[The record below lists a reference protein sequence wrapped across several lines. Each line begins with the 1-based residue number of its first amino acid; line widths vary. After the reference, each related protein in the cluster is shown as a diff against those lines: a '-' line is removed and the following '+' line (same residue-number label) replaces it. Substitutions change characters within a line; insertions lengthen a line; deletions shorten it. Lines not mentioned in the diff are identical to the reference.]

1 MSRRSSR
8 QNLKRRQ
15 RNWIGKRSVVSKFIQ
30 TALFIELPLKNT
42 IEFQSGGK
50 YPPTFFIIKQETVF
64 ASGKGVGMVE
74 DRDWKRIKTEY
85 ITTDTSYRKLAA
97 KYDVPMSTLT
107 RIAIKEK
114 WVEARERYKNKVVT
128 KTVEKMA
135 NKEANKLAKI
145 RTAADGMVEVVAEL
159 FSDPE
164 QFHRHL
170 VQVGSG
176 KRFDTVERT
185 YDKADTKAIKDV
197 TAALRDLSA
206 ILRNVYDLPT
216 VQEQAAMDN
225 AASRLQLDRDK
236 AAVGQ
241 TDDSETGVVM
251 LAPVEGDADG

>member
-64 ASGKGVGMVE
+64 ASGEGVGTVE
-74 DRDWKRIKTEY
+74 DRDWKQIKTEY
-85 ITTDTSYRKLAA
+85 ITTDTSYRKLA
-97 KYDVPMSTLT
+97 KKHNIPMSTLT
-107 RIAIKEK
+107 RIAIKEQ
-114 WVEARERYKNKVVT
+114 WVEARERYKNKVVA

-145 RTAADGMVEVVAEL
+145 RTAADNMADVVTEI
-159 FSDPE
+159 FDDPE

-170 VQVGSG
+170 VQVGVG
-176 KRFDTVERT
+176 KSFDTVERV
-185 YDKADTKAIKDV
+185 YNKIDTKAIKDI
-197 TAALRDLSA
+197 TATLKDLSA
-206 ILRNVYDLPT
+206 VLRNIYDLPT
-216 VQEQAAMDN
+216 MQEQAAMDN
-225 AASRLQLDRDK
+225 AASRLRLDQEK
-236 AAVGQ
+236 AAIGK
-241 TDDSETGVVM
+241 TDGDETGVVL

>member
-1 MSRRSSR
+1 ME
-8 QNLKRRQ
+8 N
-15 RNWIGKRSVVSKFIQ
+15 
-30 TALFIELPLKNT
+30 
-42 IEFQSGGK
+42 
-50 YPPTFFIIKQETVF
+50 
-64 ASGKGVGMVE
+64 
-74 DRDWKRIKTEY
+74 RDWKRIKTEY

-135 NKEANKLAKI
+135 AKEANKLAKL
-145 RTAADGMVEVVAEL
+145 RTMTDSMVDVVEGI
-159 FSDPE
+159 FNDPE

-170 VQVGSG
+170 VQTRDGQIW
-176 KRFDTVERT
+176 DVEERVF
-185 YDKADTKAIKDV
+185 KKIDTKAIKDI
-197 TAALRDLSA
+197 TAALKDLST

-241 TDDSETGVVM
+241 ADDSETGVVM

>member
-1 MSRRSSR
+1 MSSR
-8 QNLKRRQ
+8 FAK
-15 RNWIGKRSVVSKFIQ
+15 WGEISSH
-30 TALFIELPLKNT
+30 
-42 IEFQSGGK
+42 
-50 YPPTFFIIKQETVF
+50 FFIIKTKSEF
-64 ASGKGVGMVE
+64 ASGKGVEIVE
-74 DRDWKRIKTEY
+74 NRDWKRIKTEY

-135 NKEANKLAKI
+135 AKEANKLAKL
-145 RTAADGMVEVVAEL
+145 RTMTDSMVNVVEGI
-159 FSDPE
+159 FNDPE
-164 QFHRHL
+164 QFQRHL
-170 VQVGSG
+170 VQTRDGQIW
-176 KRFDTVERT
+176 DVEERVF
-185 YDKADTKAIKDV
+185 KKIDTKAIKDI
-197 TAALRDLSA
+197 TAALKDLST

-225 AASRLQLDRDK
+225 AASRLQLDREK

>member
-1 MSRRSSR
+1 ME
-8 QNLKRRQ
+8 
-15 RNWIGKRSVVSKFIQ
+15 I
-30 TALFIELPLKNT
+30 
-42 IEFQSGGK
+42 
-50 YPPTFFIIKQETVF
+50 
-64 ASGKGVGMVE
+64 VE
-74 DRDWKRIKTEY
+74 NRDWKRIKTEY

-135 NKEANKLAKI
+135 AKEANKLAKL
-145 RTAADGMVEVVAEL
+145 RTMTDSMVDVVEGI
-159 FSDPE
+159 FNDPE

-170 VQVGSG
+170 VQTRDGQIW
-176 KRFDTVERT
+176 DVEERVF
-185 YDKADTKAIKDV
+185 KKIDTKAIKDI
-197 TAALRDLSA
+197 TAALKDLST

-241 TDDSETGVVM
+241 ADDSETGVVM